1 MLKCAP
7 LLQSSINRDANFQDF
22 PTAMFTLFR
31 MTTGENW
38 NQLMVDSMVME
49 DCIVV
54 EASYNFTLT
63 AGANATLIWAGTYLD
78 PVRDAVTISALP
90 SDIKV

>member
-1 MLKCAP
+1 
-7 LLQSSINRDANFQDF
+7 
-22 PTAMFTLFR
+22 MFTLFR

-38 NQLMVDSMVME
+38 NQLME

-63 AGANATLIWAGTYLD
+63 AGANTTLIWAGTYLD
-78 PVRDAVTISALP
+78 PVRDVITISALP